1 METSWFDNWESL
13 IRTICLTT
21 LGYAAM
27 VLILRISG
35 KRTLSKMNAFDFIV
49 TIALGSCLATVALN
63 KNVPLA
69 DGVTAIIL
77 FIGFQFLLTWLSVRI
92 KTIKK
97 LITSSPSLLFY
108 KGEFLYPAMKKE
120 RITVEEIYSKGR
132 QEGIATLDEVDMI
145 VLETTGDITLI
156 KKAVGGK
163 KPTYEDVKVGT

>member
-1 METSWFDNWESL
+1 METIWFDNWASL

-49 TIALGSCLATVALN
+49 TIALGSCLATIALN

-69 DGVTAIIL
+69 DGVTAILL
-77 FIGFQFLLTWLSVRI
+77 FISFQFLLTWLSVRK

-108 KGEFLYPAMKKE
+108 KGEFLYRAMKKE

-132 QEGIATLDEVDMI
+132 QEGMASLDEVDMI
-145 VLETTGDITLI
+145 ILETTGDITI
-156 KKAVGGK
+156 IEKAIGAKKS
-163 KPTYEDVKVGT
+163 TYEDVKVTT